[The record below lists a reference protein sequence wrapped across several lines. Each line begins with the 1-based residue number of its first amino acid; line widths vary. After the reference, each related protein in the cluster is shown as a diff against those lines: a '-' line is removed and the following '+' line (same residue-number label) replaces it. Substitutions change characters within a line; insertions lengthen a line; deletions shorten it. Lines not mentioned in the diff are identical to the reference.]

1 MAVEGDKLQSLIS
14 KMVEIE
20 TAEQPAEEVVVEMT
34 PEEKA
39 RKDLVQA
46 VGHAKNILVNYINST
61 SLTFSTKKN
70 LQQIE

>member
-20 TAEQPAEEVVVEMT
+20 TAEQPAEKVVVEMT

-39 RKDLVQA
+39 REFCFEINKR
-46 VGHAKNILVNYINST
+46 VGSHHRN
-61 SLTFSTKKN
+61 
-70 LQQIE
+70 